1 MNPNFAAMIA
11 AKSKSKSPAKFMG
24 SKSNTAGDSPTN
36 NSTVIGKKKKKKKLT
51 SPSSKIL
58 TKNNLADTDSD
69 GM

>member
-11 AKSKSKSPAKFMG
+11 AKNKNKLASSISKSPVVGA
-24 SKSNTAGDSPTN
+24 
-36 NSTVIGKKKKKKKLT
+36 KKKKKKKLT

-58 TKNNLADTDSD
+58 TKNNLLSSNADTDSD